1 MPAPPKSRAES
12 LPAHVEYVS
21 RPRLETP
28 PLVPYPGLRRFEE
41 SESGIFVGRGEQ
53 TADLLLTLRDHR
65 LLTVIGPS
73 GCGKS
78 SLVYAGLLPALQKG
92 FLIRSKSAWRAAQ
105 FTPGRC
111 PIQSLAVAL
120 VECEGLAIDADVQ
133 AARRYRAGSLYA
145 ILRRGPLG
153 LVEAL
158 EATPIRVGTNLL
170 ILVDQFEEIFRY
182 RGLDNEAEAFV
193 SLLLEAV
200 RQSKERP
207 DELPVSVVLTMRSDY
222 LSDCNHFLGLPE
234 AINSSQFL
242 VPRLTRSQRHAAISG
257 PAQLCGFEGKVTK
270 SLVNRL
276 LNDMADDP
284 DQLPIAQHAL
294 MRMWTMAEARQS
306 ESDTAGGVKLTIG
319 DYETAGGWRGTLSN
333 HANEVFDNLETDEH
347 RRIAQVLFRCL
358 TEREAEERYVRRPAT
373 FGELAQVA
381 GLKHEH
387 EKSQLREVI
396 EQFSDPSCC
405 FLTPRA
411 GTELTADTVID
422 ISHESLIRQWDKL
435 REWAK
440 AEADSAQEYCR
451 LADAAE
457 KHKDGEKESLWT
469 GRQLDDAIDWRK
481 KQQPTPEWAERYGG
495 DFALSKEFLDKSISQ
510 RSRKHL
516 QERLFRAFAAIAI
529 VMILLA
535 VVLVIN
541 SQRNVRNSLDAHFRD
556 TIDCPDSLL
565 LPHNMKC
572 QRFRQL
578 CDSSESAQDAL
589 EYSVFRADFN
599 EILKGLAF
607 AEIDADLIGHQL
619 AKQTP
624 ELKPAIE
631 SALADVVTYA
641 DFTKEYDTISRTL
654 DRISWRIVFSNILE
668 GGDPEGNGCP
678 VGEYRRSLTRIQNE
692 LGQQLRSEN
701 SEKPRVK
708 SLLNRVKL
716 NDYLLGSPELPDQQG
731 QPANG
736 STAPGEVFWQAVIH
750 VEQGARCQNFG
761 DVSGAREHYAFARS
775 RWEQSTDSAMLFAS
789 DAEDSLFL
797 RMIRAQI
804 DFNYVAAGRILGQM
818 PQGADLE
825 RLGDAVEDFRSI
837 AEASGFPALWNYTG
851 KAYHL
856 LGEALAASN
865 PQEAPDAY
873 RNAMIAWER
882 GTKPDLPRL
891 ADAAF
896 ESGFY
901 REAHDYASEAMKDAP
916 IELRSYVDDI
926 LSRTALRLG
935 EEDCN
940 EVRRLLKRSAGSN
953 DPIAVRDAG
962 LLLEEAHGFFK
973 QAVEANDRLPEPD
986 NSLRKYT
993 AEVYS
998 ETRVRCPHFLYQ
1010 EL

>member
-1 MPAPPKSRAES
+1 MTVQNTTQSTQPTHSDNRDSGSEGLTCPDA
-12 LPAHVEYVS
+12 
-21 RPRLETP
+21 
-28 PLVPYPGLRRFEE
+28 PYPGLRPF
-41 SESGIFVGRGEQ
+41 SENEGDIFVGRGEQ
-53 TADLLLTLRDHR
+53 VADLLLTLRDQR
-65 LLTVIGPS
+65 LVTVVGPS

-78 SLVYAGLLPALQKG
+78 SLVYAGLLPALRAG
-92 FLIRSKSAWRAAQ
+92 FLIHSRAGWRTAQ
-105 FTPGRC
+105 FTPGNS
-111 PIQSLAVAL
+111 PIDNLAAAL
-120 VECEGLAIDADVQ
+120 VECEGLAIEADTDDDRCIWIDSVKET
-133 AARRYRAGSLYA
+133 
-145 ILRRGPLG
+145 LRRGPLG
-153 LVEAL
+153 LL
-158 EATPIRVGTNLL
+158 EVLEDTPVRIGANLL
-170 ILVDQFEEIFRY
+170 ILVDQFEEIFRH
-182 RGLDNEAEAFV
+182 RRHDDEPEAFV
-193 SLLLEAV
+193 RLLLETV
-200 RQSKERP
+200 RQAKKDPE
-207 DELPVSVVLTMRSDY
+207 ELPVRVVLTMRSDF
-222 LSDCNHFLGLPE
+222 LGDCNRFPGLPE
-234 AINSSQFL
+234 AINATQFL
-242 VPRLTRSQRHAAISG
+242 VPRLSRAQRDLAVSG
-257 PAQLCGFEGKVTK
+257 PAHLFDGEVDKH
-270 SLVNRL
+270 LVNRL
-276 LNDMADDP
+276 LNDMGDDP

-306 ESDTAGGVKLTIG
+306 ESDSSDGIKLTID
-319 DYETAGGWRGTLSN
+319 DYETAGGWRATLSN
-333 HANEVFDNLETDEH
+333 HANEVFDSLETDEH

-358 TEREAEERYVRRPAT
+358 TERETEDRYVRRPAT

-387 EKSQLREVI
+387 EKSLLREVI

-411 GTELTADTVID
+411 GTELTANTVID
-422 ISHESLIRQWDKL
+422 ISHESLIRQWKEL
-435 REWAK
+435 KVWAK
-440 AEADSAQEYCR
+440 AEADSAQDYLR
-451 LADAAE
+451 LADAAAR
-457 KHKDGEKESLWT
+457 HKDGRKASLWT
-469 GRQLDDAIDWRK
+469 GRQLDDALEWRK

-495 DFALSKEFLDKSISQ
+495 DLELSKEFLDKSISQ

-516 QERLFRAFAAIAI
+516 QEKLFLAFAAIAI

-535 VVLVIN
+535 VVIVVN

-565 LPHNMKC
+565 LPDDMKR

-589 EYSVFRADFN
+589 EYSVFRADLN
-599 EILKGLAF
+599 ESFKGLAF
-607 AEIDADLIGHQL
+607 AKIDADLIGHQL

-624 ELKPAIE
+624 DLKPAIE

-641 DFTKEYDTISRTL
+641 DFAKEYDTISRTL
-654 DRISWRIVFSNILE
+654 DRISWRIVFSNVLE
-668 GGDPEGNGCP
+668 SGGCP
-678 VGEYRRSLTRIQNE
+678 VREYRRSLTRIHNE
-692 LGQQLRSEN
+692 LGKRLRNEN
-701 SEKPRVK
+701 SENPRVK
-708 SLLNRVKL
+708 SLLDRVKL
-716 NDYLLGSPELPDQQG
+716 NDYLQGSPELPDQHG

-736 STAPGEVFWQAVIH
+736 LTAPGEVFWQAVIH
-750 VEQGARCQNFG
+750 VEQGARCQDFG
-761 DVSGAREHYAFARS
+761 DVSGARAHYAFARS
-775 RWEQSTDSAMLFAS
+775 RWEQSVDPAMLFAS

-797 RMIRAQI
+797 KMIRAQI

-825 RLGDAVEDFRSI
+825 RLRDAVEDFRSI

-865 PQEAPDAY
+865 SQEARDAY

-891 ADAAF
+891 ADAAC

-901 REAHDYASEAMKDAP
+901 REALDYASEAMKDAP
-916 IELRSYVDDI
+916 IELRSYVDGI

-986 NSLRKYT
+986 NSLRQYT

-1010 EL
+1010 GL